1 MLFRFSVIK
10 LGCVKKQQRQTLMG
24 QQTHLTGVV
33 DLMENVVSQ
42 GQKVIALSYHSF
54 HKFSQQAMRPLTRD
68 NPFVFPHKDEAND
81 GWCLVD
87 YAMGIGGGAIAVAA
101 APFALSAI
109 GFTTAGVAVG
119 SVAAGIQSAVYGG
132 AVASGS
138 IFAGLQS
145 AGAAGIGV
153 KASAAI
159 FSSVAGAATYIKKS
173 VAPCEEGSKCYSHQ
187 E

>member
-1 MLFRFSVIK
+1 
-10 LGCVKKQQRQTLMG
+10 
-24 QQTHLTGVV
+24 
-33 DLMENVVSQ
+33 
-42 GQKVIALSYHSF
+42 
-54 HKFSQQAMRPLTRD
+54 
-68 NPFVFPHKDEAND
+68 
-81 GWCLVD
+81 
-87 YAMGIGGGAIAVAA
+87 MGIAGGALAVAA

-109 GFTTAGVAVG
+109 GFTTAGVAAG
-119 SVAAGIQSAVYGG
+119 SVAAGIQSAVYGE

>member
-1 MLFRFSVIK
+1 MHTFSAFRFGAEQKSARPQLRVTKRIPAYLLVMSYSAK
-10 LGCVKKQQRQTLMG
+10 FCLVLL
-24 QQTHLTGVV
+24 LTC
-33 DLMENVVSQ
+33 
-42 GQKVIALSYHSF
+42 LSPIRA
-54 HKFSQQAMRPLTRD
+54 QD
-68 NPFVFPHKDEAND
+68 D